1 MTSFFK
7 GEARLSHIFTSLEA
21 HLVSAKEQAPFC
33 RSLRKTFPQDYRTA
47 YADAATG

>member
-21 HLVSAKEQAPFC
+21 HLVSAIEQAPFC
-33 RSLRKTFPQDYRTA
+33 RFRTRTIA
-47 YADAATG
+47 